1 MNETLKDAN
10 ILMVDDDVGGTCL
23 LANFLGRI
31 GYTNLKA
38 LNNSTHVFEVIENFK
53 PDLLILDLAMPGLS
67 GFEILDVLRR
77 DRQTEEQMPVLV
89 LTGDSSAKNKR
100 RALAAG
106 ATDLL
111 AKPFD
116 PSEVSMR
123 ILNLLNARFL
133 RLEIAKQNRCL
144 EDRVLE
150 RTRELEKALEDLH
163 ATQRQ
168 LVSRERLSAF
178 GKMAG
183 GIVHDFS
190 NALMSVIGYS
200 DMLLKNDKARADEA
214 IVLEYLRIVNTA
226 GRDAAH
232 LVSRLRDFYRPRGAA
247 DLLEAVALNEIV
259 TESIALARPRG
270 ANRGAGN
277 AVEFETDFGGDLV
290 ATANAA
296 DLRQALTN
304 LIFNALDAIS
314 GPGVITL
321 RTRAE
326 NGAAVIEVTDSGSG
340 MSAEVRD
347 RCLEPFFTTK
357 GDNGTGLGLAMVFGI
372 VQRHQGTL
380 EIESEPGQGT
390 TFRLRL
396 QACATA
402 PKENDSSAAPP
413 PPREGVALLAH

>member
-38 LNNSTHVFEVIENFK
+38 LNDSAQVFEILEDFQ
-53 PDLLILDLAMPGLS
+53 PDLLVLDLTMPGLS
-67 GFEILDVLRR
+67 GFEILDVLRK
-77 DRQTEEQMPVLV
+77 DRRAEEQMPVLV
-89 LTGDSSAKNKR
+89 LTGESSAKNKR

-111 AKPFD
+111 VKPFD
-116 PSEVSMR
+116 PSEMSMR
-123 ILNLLNARFL
+123 IWNLLNARFL
-133 RLEIAKQNRCL
+133 RLEIAKQNQRL
-144 EDRVLE
+144 EDRVHE

-163 ATQRQ
+163 TTQRQ
-168 LVSRERLSAF
+168 LVSRERFSAF
-178 GKMAG
+178 GKMAA

-200 DMLLKNDKARADEA
+200 DMLLKNDKARANEKT
-214 IVLEYLRIVNTA
+214 VLEYLGIVNTA

-247 DLLEAVALNEIV
+247 DLLESVVLNEIV

-277 AVEFETDFGGDLV
+277 AVEFQTDFAANVV
-290 ATANAA
+290 ATANAP
-296 DLRQALTN
+296 DMRQALTN

-321 RTRAE
+321 KTRAE
-326 NGAAVIEVTDSGSG
+326 DDNAIIEVTDTGSG
-340 MSAEVRD
+340 MSAEVRE
-347 RCLEPFFTTK
+347 RCLEPFFSTK

-380 EIESEPGQGT
+380 EIDSEPGRGS

-396 QACATA
+396 PA
-402 PKENDSSAAPP
+402 SA
-413 PPREGVALLAH
+413 ALLAEPDSDLVAVAAA

>member
-38 LNNSTHVFEVIENFK
+38 LNDSAQVFETIDNFQ
-53 PDLLILDLAMPGLS
+53 PDLLVLDLTMPGLS
-67 GFEILDVLRR
+67 GFEILDVLRK

-111 AKPFD
+111 VKPFD

-123 ILNLLNARFL
+123 IWNLLNARFL
-133 RLEIAKQNRCL
+133 RLEIEKQNRCL
-144 EDRVLE
+144 EGRVHE

-200 DMLLKNDKARADEA
+200 DMLLKNDKARANEKT
-214 IVLEYLRIVNTA
+214 VLEYLRIVNTA

-247 DLLEAVALNEIV
+247 DVLEAVAVNEIV

-277 AVEFETDFGGDLV
+277 AVEFQTDFAGSVV
-290 ATANAA
+290 AKANAA

-314 GPGVITL
+314 GPGVIRLKTS
-321 RTRAE
+321 TE
-326 NGAAVIEVTDSGSG
+326 NGAAIIEVTDTGTG
-340 MSAEVRD
+340 MSAEVHE

-380 EIESEPGQGT
+380 EIDSEPGQGS

-396 QACATA
+396 PA
-402 PKENDSSAAPP
+402 SA
-413 PPREGVALLAH
+413 ALLAEHDSDLVAVAAA